1 MKMKAEALPQSKP
14 KAEVPIASV
23 PPRQLS
29 SIVGVLAQEKTDADY
44 SQVFPDMRSDIIA
57 AVGELYDE
65 VNDTYTAG
73 RFLLFTRPYL
83 GIFLDR

>member
-1 MKMKAEALPQSKP
+1 MKMKA
-14 KAEVPIASV
+14 KAEASV
-23 PPRQLS
+23 ASAPPRQLS

-65 VNDTYTAG
+65 VNGTYTAG
-73 RFLLFTRPYL
+73 RFLLFTHRYL
-83 GIFLDR
+83 GILLD